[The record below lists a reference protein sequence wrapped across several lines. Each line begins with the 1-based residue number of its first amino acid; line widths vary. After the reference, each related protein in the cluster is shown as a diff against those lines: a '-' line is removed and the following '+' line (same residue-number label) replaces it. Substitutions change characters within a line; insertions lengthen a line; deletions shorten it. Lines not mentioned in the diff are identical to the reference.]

1 MTPTAGGMATDT
13 TQQIGDQL
21 LADLL
26 DAHERLGV
34 DPEEFLTLYASGATP
49 EDMAV
54 YAGSEITLSWY
65 IELHEQGDSA
75 SDIAELIEI
84 IGLLK

>member
-1 MTPTAGGMATDT
+1 
-13 TQQIGDQL
+13 
-21 LADLL
+21 
-26 DAHERLGV
+26 
-34 DPEEFLTLYASGATP
+34 
-49 EDMAV
+49 MAV